1 MKTGKGM
8 IELLERLGIK
18 PTFDRAKD
26 IQLAKAGMLKPFNK
40 PETKIK
46 ER

>member
-1 MKTGKGM
+1 MKTGKGL

-26 IQLAKAGMLKPFNK
+26 IELARVGMLKPFNK
-40 PETKIK
+40 ANKT
-46 ER
+46 